1 MNEDSSDDETAGPS
15 TQSGP
20 SGVARYDI
28 SKYYYVSSS
37 LSFRPS
43 PPKQESKFEAAD
55 LD

>member
-28 SKYYYVSSS
+28 SNYYMSSN